1 MEIIKEENSF
11 MRNIK
16 QIGLI
21 DEKEIEKYQ
30 KGNLDS
36 NAVKM
41 KMPKNMN
48 QMMIKSM
55 PFTILAFVIMVKNI
69 DVIKILHFK

>member
-1 MEIIKEENSF
+1 

-16 QIGLI
+16 WIGLI

-48 QMMIKSM
+48 QM
-55 PFTILAFVIMVKNI
+55 ILLI
-69 DVIKILHFK
+69 

>member
-1 MEIIKEENSF
+1 
-11 MRNIK
+11 MRNINW
-16 QIGLI
+16 IGII

-55 PFTILAFVIMVKNI
+55 PFTILAFAIMMLTGHLKEHI
-69 DVIKILHFK
+69 YYI